1 VRLRLYDTNPYLR
14 DSALRERMVFKS
26 VASSSAIEGI
36 QAPFRDMA
44 QKKNGKSAPDR
55 EIKLNGNSRSH
66 RFKP

>member
-1 VRLRLYDTNPYLR
+1 MRLKLYDTNPYLR
-14 DSALRERMVFKS
+14 DSALRERMVFRS

-44 QKKNGKSAPDR
+44 QKKNVKSGPDCK
-55 EIKLNGNSRSH
+55 IKLNGNNRS